1 MNALSVRG
9 LCKRYGSFALRDVSF
24 DVAPGSIT
32 GFIGRN
38 GAGKTTTLKSL
49 LDFVH
54 PDAGE
59 ALFFG
64 RPLSADEFGV
74 KQAVG
79 FASGGFGFYPL
90 KRLRTVTDVTRRFYP
105 SWDETAYRRYLA
117 LFALDE
123 NKRVKELSE
132 GMKVKYALALAL
144 SHRARLLVLDE
155 PTSGLDPVSR
165 DELLEI
171 FLQLAQDEGISI
183 LFSTHITSDLETRYD
198 WKKSVGPVENRPLN
212 ENRWQY
218 TFTHRFFPDY
228 YQSYGL
234 GFYEYFLLSEEM
246 GAAPLPILNCGLSCQ
261 YQNNDPKAHVAVC
274 DLDNYIQD
282 ALDLIEFANGDVNT
296 TWGKVRADMGHS
308 APFNLKFIGIG
319 NEQWG
324 KEYPERL
331 EPFIKA
337 IRKAHPEI
345 KIVGSSGPNS
355 EGKEFDYLWPEM
367 KRLKVDLV
375 DEHFYRPESWF
386 LAPANMP
393 AMEKERNG
401 IITMLLC

>member
-1 MNALSVRG
+1 MNVLSVRG

-183 LFSTHITSDLETRYD
+183 LFSTHIISDLEKCADLITYIHNGKILTSTDRD
-198 WKKSVGPVENRPLN
+198 
-212 ENRWQY
+212 
-218 TFTHRFFPDY
+218 TFTDAYRKVTGGREELTDAVKESAIGLRE
-228 YQSYGL
+228 QSFGFEAMMNTEDAMASGL
-234 GFYEYFLLSEEM
+234 
-246 GAAPLPILNCGLSCQ
+246 AAEPIGME
-261 YQNNDPKAHVAVC
+261 DIMVH
-274 DLDNYIQD
+274 
-282 ALDLIEFANGDVNT
+282 IE
-296 TWGKVRADMGHS
+296 R
-308 APFNLKFIGIG
+308 
-319 NEQWG
+319 
-324 KEYPERL
+324 
-331 EPFIKA
+331 
-337 IRKAHPEI
+337 
-345 KIVGSSGPNS
+345 
-355 EGKEFDYLWPEM
+355 EGRE
-367 KRLKVDLV
+367 
-375 DEHFYRPESWF
+375 
-386 LAPANMP
+386 
-393 AMEKERNG
+393 
-401 IITMLLC
+401 